1 MITDEEK
8 TVIGVQK
15 VREVLADMVE
25 KKLPEQGPN
34 KQVYVTFEYPGTE
47 YVAALVA
54 EADSLDQG
62 G

>member
-1 MITDEEK
+1 
-8 TVIGVQK
+8 
-15 VREVLADMVE
+15 MVE
-25 KKLPEQGPN
+25 KKLSEQGPN

-47 YVAALVA
+47 YAAALVA